1 MEDLY
6 GKRLKG
12 IETWLQ
18 DQRGNNWEADHEMGA
33 VHRVKLEEDVCG
45 DGSQHEMA
53 VWRYTGPAPTRC
65 HTNLTQGIIN
75 LAAAAARDSTDI
87 LNIIIGGD
95 FFMPNPVLHDTA
107 SS

>member
-1 MEDLY
+1 MEDL
-6 GKRLKG
+6 KA
-12 IETWLQ
+12 WLQ
-18 DQRGNNWEADHEMGA
+18 DHNGDNWDADNDEGKMHK
-33 VHRVKLEEDVCG
+33 VRLEEDVCG

-53 VWRYTGPAPTRC
+53 VWRYPGPAPTRC
-65 HTNLTQGIIN
+65 HTNLTQGLIN

>member
-6 GKRLKG
+6 GERWKV

-18 DQRGNNWEADHEMGA
+18 DQRGSNWEADFMMGA

-53 VWRYTGPAPTRC
+53 VWRYPGPAPTRC
-65 HTNLTQGIIN
+65 HTNLTQGLIN